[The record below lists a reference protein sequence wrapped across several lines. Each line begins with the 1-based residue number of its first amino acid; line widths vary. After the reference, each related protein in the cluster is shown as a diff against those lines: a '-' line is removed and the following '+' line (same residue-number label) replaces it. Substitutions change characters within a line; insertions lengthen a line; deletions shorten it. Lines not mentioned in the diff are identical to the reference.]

1 MKTPQTGPGA
11 VLVAYDHSA
20 GSQRALARAVALA
33 QALRSGLLIAHVIEW
48 SPYRFTIPEDNAE
61 RHLRRE
67 AEIAAAENEVLAP
80 ACRVADEAG
89 VAAEPLVRHGHVAE
103 TLAALATE
111 RGAALIVC
119 GRRGQSRIHSLL
131 LGSVATSLVQISQVP
146 VLVVP

>member
-1 MKTPQTGPGA
+1 MGTTESGPGA

-20 GSQRALARAVALA
+20 GSRRALARAVALA
-33 QALRSGLLIAHVIEW
+33 QALGCGLLIVHVIEW

-61 RHLRRE
+61 RHRQRQ

-80 ACRVADEAG
+80 ACRVAGEAG
-89 VAAEPLVRHGHVAE
+89 VAAEALVRHGHVAE
-103 TLAALATE
+103 SLSELAAA
-111 RGAALIVC
+111 RAAALIVC
-119 GRRGQSRIHSLL
+119 GRRGQSRIQSLL